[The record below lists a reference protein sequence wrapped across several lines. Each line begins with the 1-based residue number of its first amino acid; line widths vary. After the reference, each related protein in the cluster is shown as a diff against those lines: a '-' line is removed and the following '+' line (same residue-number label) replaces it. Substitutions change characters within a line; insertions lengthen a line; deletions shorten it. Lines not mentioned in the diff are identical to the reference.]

1 MKNLCKNQMSQYRTY
16 KELDVWIKSRSL
28 VKEIYIVTSSLP
40 KEEIY
45 GLVSQMRRAA
55 VSVTSNIAEGYGR
68 QYRKET
74 IQFLHISRGSLYE
87 METQLYICTDLN
99 YISEEKV
106 NTIIL
111 LIEETRKL
119 LNGLI
124 KYFENSVVLK

>member
-1 MKNLCKNQMSQYRTY
+1 MSQYRTY

-99 YISEEKV
+99 YLSEEKV

>member
-1 MKNLCKNQMSQYRTY
+1 MSQYRTY

-40 KEEIY
+40 KDEIY

-99 YISEEKV
+99 YLSEEKV

>member
-1 MKNLCKNQMSQYRTY
+1 
-16 KELDVWIKSRSL
+16 
-28 VKEIYIVTSSLP
+28 
-40 KEEIY
+40 
-45 GLVSQMRRAA
+45 
-55 VSVTSNIAEGYGR
+55 
-68 QYRKET
+68 
-74 IQFLHISRGSLYE
+74 

-99 YISEEKV
+99 YLSEEKV

>member
-45 GLVSQMRRAA
+45 SLVSQMRRAA

-99 YISEEKV
+99 YLSEEKV

>member
-99 YISEEKV
+99 YLSEEKV